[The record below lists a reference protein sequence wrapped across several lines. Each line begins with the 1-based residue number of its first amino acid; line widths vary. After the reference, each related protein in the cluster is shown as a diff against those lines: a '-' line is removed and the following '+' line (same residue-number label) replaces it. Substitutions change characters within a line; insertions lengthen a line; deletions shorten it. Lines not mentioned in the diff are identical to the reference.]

1 MARQQYRLSGEF
13 EWVSN
18 SGTAL
23 VVIVNPVGSGKKLTL
38 GSFEITNLS
47 STTGAT
53 AGAAPATQLTL
64 ARATVSGGDSVPSV
78 PLDTSASTWPS
89 TVRVTERAAVA
100 NPTRLARVSVL
111 KQMGNTLS
119 WGAMH
124 RPYGVGRMARA
135 PRLTQTGVEGYV
147 VRAGESVA
155 LYAEVFN
162 NSVPLRVTAVYVRSG
177 SPNRTFTSVY
187 FVSVRAQ
194 DEALFAIE
202 NTAGSGETITLRS
215 ISVEEV
221 GTFDSPYFQLV
232 PVGFV
237 EAVDLDDPLKNAT
250 SALVK
255 MDSAYGDPSAFAKIL
270 RDVVIYPFG
279 MPENAFADSSAGS
292 PKGFSYLKTKDF
304 LGPIY
309 RTLFPEQ
316 VARTSTGSN
325 DYAGHHIAHRAAD
338 QFARRAGITIREGEA
353 VALVS
358 AAETAAGAAAAV
370 GVSGWSSFH
379 VAAQI
384 TAEPKVTPT
393 LTLTGLKDPSEV
405 RVFDAGTTTL
415 LAGQENVTT
424 GSFSWTFDPDDVS
437 AVDIAVLSLGY
448 QNLRL
453 TSIALGLADVT
464 IPVQQ
469 QFDRQ
474 YLNP

>member
-18 SGTAL
+18 SGNAL
-23 VVIVNPVGSGKKLTL
+23 VVIANPAGSGKKLTL
-38 GSFEITNLS
+38 GSFEITNLT

-53 AGAAPATQLTL
+53 AGAAAATRLTL
-64 ARATVSGGDSVPSV
+64 ARATVSEGELVATS
-78 PLDTSASTWPS
+78 PLDTDASAWPS
-89 TVRVTERAAVA
+89 TVRVTKRAIVSS
-100 NPTRLARVSVL
+100 PTRLASVSML
-111 KQMGNTLS
+111 KQMANTAAWL
-119 WGAMH
+119 GMH
-124 RPYGVGRMARA
+124 RPYGVGRIARA
-135 PRLTQTGVEGYV
+135 ARSSGGVEGYV
-147 VRAGESVA
+147 VRAGESIA
-155 LYAEVFN
+155 LYAETLN

-177 SPNRTFTSVY
+177 APDRSFTSV
-187 FVSVRAQ
+187 FFTSVRAQ

-202 NTAGSGETITLRS
+202 NAAGSGETITLRS

-237 EAVDLDDPLKNAT
+237 EAVDLDDPLKNVT
-250 SALVK
+250 SSLVK
-255 MDSAYGDPSAFAKIL
+255 MDSAYGDPSAAVKVM

-304 LGPIY
+304 LGPLY
-309 RTLFPEQ
+309 RAIFPEQ

-325 DYAGHHIAHRAAD
+325 DFAGHHFGHRAQD
-338 QFARRAGITIREGEA
+338 VLARRAGITIREGEA

-384 TAEPKVTPT
+384 TVEPKVTPT
-393 LTLTGLKDPSEV
+393 LTLTGLKNPSEV
-405 RVFDAGTTTL
+405 RVFRGGTTDM
-415 LAGQENVTT
+415 LAGEEDVTS
-424 GSFSWTFDPDDVS
+424 GSFSWTFDPDDAS
-437 AVDIAVLSLGY
+437 SVDIAVLALGY
-448 QNLRL
+448 QNLRITGITL
-453 TSIALGLADVT
+453 TLADVT

-469 QFDRQ
+469 QLDRQ
-474 YLNP
+474 YFNP